1 MAATEAPTLGNLA
14 ALGPRQDRERFS
26 FLNLGWLTPSVVLL
40 GVLFAYPIGYAVY
53 LAFTNLELI
62 GPTAQSY
69 QFTGLANFTR
79 LIHDPTFWQSTWLT
93 LIFVVAS
100 GIVAQTVVG
109 MALALMMRRALGA
122 LRVTIGIVV
131 VTAWIIPEIS
141 AAFVFYA
148 FGTQGGLLGQAVG
161 KSGEDFLSTLPLLI
175 VCIANVWRNA
185 AFSMLVFTAGLR
197 NVPEEIE
204 EAALLEGASYW
215 RRLFTVTL
223 PILRPTIVTNLLL
236 LTLINISDFTLIF
249 VMTQGGPGTSTAILP
264 VYMYIQAFQFNNLG
278 YGSMIA
284 LALVL
289 IGALLSLFYVRHLKP
304 EVKR

>member
-1 MAATEAPTLGNLA
+1 MAAGEAPTAGGLT
-14 ALGPRQDRERFS
+14 ALGPRQDREPFK
-26 FLNLGWLTPSVVLL
+26 FLSLGWLTPSVALL

-62 GPTAQSY
+62 GPTAQTY

-79 LIHDPTFWQSTWLT
+79 LIHDPTFWQSAWLT
-93 LIFVVAS
+93 IIFVVGS
-100 GIVAQTVVG
+100 GIVAQTVIG
-109 MALALMMRRALGA
+109 MALALLMRRALRP
-122 LRVTIGIVV
+122 LRLTIGIVI

-148 FGTQGGLLGQAVG
+148 FGTQGGLLGETIG
-161 KSGEDFLSTLPLLI
+161 KSGEDFLSTVPLLI

-204 EAALLEGASYW
+204 EAAQLEGASYW

-264 VYMYIQAFQFNNLG
+264 LYMYIQAFQFNNLG

-289 IGALLSLFYVRHLKP
+289 IGALLSLFYVRQLKP
-304 EVKR
+304 EMKR

>member
-1 MAATEAPTLGNLA
+1 MAAAQAPAVDSLA
-14 ALGPRQDRERFS
+14 ALGPRQDRERFHIFS
-26 FLNLGWLTPSVVLL
+26 LGWLTPSFVLL
-40 GVLFAYPIGYAVY
+40 AVLFAYPIGYAVY

-69 QFTGLANFTR
+69 QFTGLANLNR
-79 LIHDPTFWQSTWLT
+79 LINDPTFWQSTWLT
-93 LIFVVAS
+93 VIFVVAS
-100 GIVAQTVVG
+100 GLVAQTVLG
-109 MALALMMRRALGA
+109 MALALVMRQALKP
-122 LRVTIGIVV
+122 LRLTIGVVV
-131 VTAWIIPEIS
+131 VTAWIIPEIA

-148 FGTQGGLLGQAVG
+148 FGTQGGLLGEVIG
-161 KSGEDFLSTLPLLI
+161 KPNEDFLSTLPLLL

-185 AFSMLVFTAGLR
+185 AFSMLVFSAGLR

-204 EAALLEGASYW
+204 EAATLEGASYW
-215 RRLFTVTL
+215 RRLFSVTL
-223 PILRPTIVTNLLL
+223 PILKPTIVTNLLL
-236 LTLINISDFTLIF
+236 LTLINISDFTLIY

-289 IGALLSLFYVRHLKP
+289 IGALLSVFYVRHLRP
-304 EVKR
+304 EIRR